1 MERRAFLRV
10 AVFLFAFSFSS
21 LSAIGKPPKIR
32 WSFNTISWGKNFE
45 KSLRE
50 TAGRGI
56 NSFEAGPEIFEI
68 YRTKPGDL
76 KSICSQFGLKN
87 WSLHAGIVPF
97 DGSDKPLIL
106 DNFRKMAEFAQ
117 LAGATYIIVS
127 TEKRDS
133 YPPGN
138 VKLAK
143 LALTLDAFGAIAKK
157 QGIRILL
164 GNAMHS
170 ICQTADELEFT
181 VSQCKSK
188 QVGMMLDLAF
198 MVQSGTKPEDCIGK
212 WGKKIQAIRF
222 NDITKPVKGFA
233 GSQDRNYRIEIPG
246 KGNSLNYPEILAA
259 LKKKRFKGLGFL
271 GKAAQSDSGKNPL
284 SEILESKDW
293 LSTTGFIF

>member
-1 MERRAFLRV
+1 MDRRAFIRIVV
-10 AVFLFAFSFSS
+10 ALVAFSFSS
-21 LSAIGKPPKIR
+21 VSAIGKPPKIR
-32 WSFNTISWGKNFE
+32 WSFNTVSWGKDFE
-45 KSLRE
+45 KALRE
-50 TAGRGI
+50 SAGRGI
-56 NSFEAGPEIFEI
+56 NTFEAGPEIFET
-68 YRTKPGDL
+68 YRNRPGDL

-87 WSLHAGIVPF
+87 WSLQVGIVPF

-106 DNFRKMAEFAQ
+106 DNFSKMAEFAQ
-117 LAGATYIIVS
+117 LAGANYILVS

-138 VKLAK
+138 VKLTK
-143 LALTLDAFGAIAKK
+143 LAMTLDAFGEIAKK
-157 QGIRILL
+157 HGIRILL
-164 GNAMHS
+164 GNAMHR

-181 VSQCKSK
+181 VSQCKNK

-198 MVQSGTKPEDCIGK
+198 MLQSGTKPEDCIGK

-233 GSQDRNYRIEIPG
+233 GSQERNYRIEIPG
-246 KGNSLNYPEILAA
+246 KGNSMNYPEILAA

-293 LSTTGFIF
+293 LSTTGFVF